1 MYKNVLQTVGLMR
14 LFPINLCPYSLISF
28 PLPECCQRSF
38 TSPLLWESRVL
49 PGSVAAF
56 KATFAHWLA
65 STHLLAR
72 QQAGVS

>member
-1 MYKNVLQTVGLMR
+1 MYKTANTRINEAV
-14 LFPINLCPYSLISF
+14 FPVNLCPYSLISF
-28 PLPECCQRSF
+28 PLPEYFQRSSM
-38 TSPLLWESRVL
+38 SPLLWQSRVP

-65 STHLLAR
+65 SAHLLAR